1 VSSYTSCPF
10 SNKLFSLVVETG
22 EKYICRFKA
31 NSLASAYESLN
42 DQAKAVF
49 SATVKQYEFNA
60 DSETNPS
67 AAFHEM
73 MKSLSQ
79 NIYSVRQLTSDLVM
93 ITLHSRL

>member
-1 VSSYTSCPF
+1 MMCV
-10 SNKLFSLVVETG
+10 LFLVETG

-31 NSLASAYESLN
+31 NSLISVSESLN

-49 SATVKQYEFNA
+49 NATVKQYEINA
-60 DSETNPS
+60 NKASNPS

-79 NIYSVRQLTSDLVM
+79 NIYSVRVFELD
-93 ITLHSRL
+93 HDN